1 MTGAAIAP
9 PSAVAF
15 VGLGKMGAP
24 MAARLVAAGWQVRAY
39 DLSPG
44 ALDAFMRANP
54 HAIRAERPTD
64 AVADA
69 AVVITMLPDGAAVR
83 RAVLDTGVAAAM
95 PKGALVIDMSSSA
108 PAETLELGK
117 ALQAMGLGL
126 VDAPVSGGVKRAAE
140 GDLAIMIGGDP
151 ERVRWCRPVVATM
164 GSAIYETG
172 PLGSGH
178 AMKALNNFVS
188 AAGLVATCEA
198 LLAGK
203 RFGLDPALM
212 VDILNASSGCN
223 NTTLL
228 KAKQFM
234 LSGSFGSGF
243 SLGLM
248 AKDLRTAAG
257 IADGL
262 RLEEPLSGAMADLW
276 TKAQAALEPDA
287 DHTEMYQIAEIL
299 AVRAHREGGP
309 LKTAKKRIHA
319 SVD

>member
-15 VGLGKMGAP
+15 LGLGKMGAP
-24 MAARLVAAGWQVRAY
+24 MAARLVAAEWQVRAY

-44 ALDAFMRANP
+44 ALDAFLRANP
-54 HAIRAERPTD
+54 RALRAERPTD

-69 AVVITMLPDGAAVR
+69 EVVITMLPDGAAVR
-83 RAVLDTGVAAAM
+83 RAVLDTGLAPAM
-95 PKGALVIDMSSSA
+95 PKGTLVVDMSSSA

-117 ALQAMGLGL
+117 ALEGMGLGL
-126 VDAPVSGGVKRAAE
+126 VDAPVSGGVKRATK
-140 GDLAIMIGGDP
+140 GDLAVMIGGEP
-151 ERVRWCRPVVATM
+151 ERVRWCRPLVATL

-234 LSGSFGSGF
+234 LSGSFDSGF

-248 AKDLRTAAG
+248 TKDLRTAAG
-257 IADGL
+257 IAEEL
-262 RLEEPLSGAMADLW
+262 RLEAPLSGAMADLW
-276 TKAQAALEPDA
+276 TKAQEALEPDA
-287 DHTEMYQIAEIL
+287 DHTEMFRFLEAL
-299 AVRAHREGGP
+299 PTRP
-309 LKTAKKRIHA
+309 
-319 SVD
+319 S